1 MKGSNLVV
9 IVNLCMF
16 RCVITTSLACE
27 SLATLSCDVPLHRK
41 IFVRLKKPVP
51 ISSIDKPYLII
62 NHLLCSRA
70 DNYFCT
76 IVAFPMVLF

>member
-1 MKGSNLVV
+1 MKGSNIVV
-9 IVNLCMF
+9 IINLCMF
-16 RCVITTSLACE
+16 QCVIITSLACE

-51 ISSIDKPYLII
+51 ISLIDKPCLII
-62 NHLLCSRA
+62 NHLLCTQA

-76 IVAFPMVLF
+76 IVAFSMVLF